1 MRLLSFAL
9 VVVVAIELAVW
20 ECFLVASRP
29 FGESL
34 PLAAVIVLVAN
45 PVLGISGARA
55 VGARWGAVVPGLLW
69 LGIALTFASG
79 CTGGDCVV
87 PNSGR
92 ALSFLLVGT
101 VSAAAVVGVTGT
113 RSPRNASPDRFERR

>member
-1 MRLLSFAL
+1 VRALSFAL

-20 ECFLVASRP
+20 ECFLVAARP
-29 FGESL
+29 FGHAL
-34 PLAAVIVLVAN
+34 PVAAVVVLVAN
-45 PVLGISGARA
+45 PVLGVTGARA
-55 VGARWGAVVPGLLW
+55 VGARWGSAVPGLVW

-79 CTGGDCVV
+79 CGGDDCVV

-101 VSAAAVVGVTGT
+101 VSAAAVVGVTGS
-113 RSPRNASPDRFERR
+113 RSARNASPGPVERR